1 VDVNIRGWVSYTAA
15 SISVADMDCPLPF
28 DLFTDEILFSYDFVI
43 SQGNRTCVYWAASDD
58 DIKLLKLLI
67 EEFHANME
75 VKNWYNKTALFSG
88 RHQFRTL
95 KYLVEAGADIGV
107 LTDLKM
113 DSREYK
119 FVADFLAQCKLMFL
133 FGFHKRV
140 GVNSSVNLY
149 LNRSGI
155 FDTNLLSCIFEF
167 VD

>member
-1 VDVNIRGWVSYTAA
+1 MTYIHIYNSNI
-15 SISVADMDCPLPF
+15 
-28 DLFTDEILFSYDFVI
+28 
-43 SQGNRTCVYWAASDD
+43 
-58 DIKLLKLLI
+58 LI
-67 EEFHANME
+67 HTHTYCANME

-88 RHQFRTL
+88 RHYFRTL

-155 FDTNLLSCIFEF
+155 FDANLLSCIFGF
-167 VD
+167 C